1 MTNIPEL
8 KLGIISVSRSCFPIT
23 LSEKRRSNVVRAF
36 GEGLYE
42 CPICVENEVDAR
54 KAVDD
59 VVAHGVNALCVF
71 LGNFGPETSETMI
84 AD

>member
-36 GEGLYE
+36 GEGLY
-42 CPICVENEVDAR
+42 
-54 KAVDD
+54 
-59 VVAHGVNALCVF
+59 
-71 LGNFGPETSETMI
+71 
-84 AD
+84 